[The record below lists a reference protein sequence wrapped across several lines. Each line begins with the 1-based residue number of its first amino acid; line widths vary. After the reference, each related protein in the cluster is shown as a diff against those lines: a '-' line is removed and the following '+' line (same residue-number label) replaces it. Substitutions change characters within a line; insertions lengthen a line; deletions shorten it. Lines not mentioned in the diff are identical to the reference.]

1 MGADKDSIDYQV
13 NLVALQEM
21 EEAVPKTLR
30 ERRCLRKWVYKGN
43 EVESNSWNYMD
54 SDGMPLNYLQAFRIR
69 FGYSSGP
76 WDYWRGS
83 DTELLWDEQRHC
95 FLSRDEFF

>member
-1 MGADKDSIDYQV
+1 MRADKDSIDYQV

-21 EEAVPKTLR
+21 EEAVPMTLR

-54 SDGMPLNYLQAFRIR
+54 SDGMPLNYLQAFRPAYTGGI
-69 FGYSSGP
+69 Y
-76 WDYWRGS
+76 
-83 DTELLWDEQRHC
+83 
-95 FLSRDEFF
+95 